1 MSAKCGMAC
10 CWVAVSAS
18 CRAVPGWGIE
28 PVLVVDVSSPVG
40 RAVHICPFGWLAGR
54 IIESRIVI
62 ILAVN
67 VVGTGFSMNTVSVF
81 HFTSVRTV
89 GGMEMEFVGCVASF
103 RETVVPK
110 KKHAAA
116 MEATAI
122 HRMKVCLVQCM
133 CFGCAGR
140 MAWRAKESGVASGGH
155 DCIHLSCSSS
165 VKEGS
170 PSSNWL
176 NMVLKSAKSLS
187 ASGERKYSISRASSS
202 NEVFP
207 SM

>member
-1 MSAKCGMAC
+1 MAC

-54 IIESRIVI
+54 IIVSRIVI

-140 MAWRAKESGVASGGH
+140 MAWRSEESGAASGGH
-155 DCIHLSCSSS
+155 DCIHLSCFFFR
-165 VKEGS
+165 
-170 PSSNWL
+170 
-176 NMVLKSAKSLS
+176 
-187 ASGERKYSISRASSS
+187 ERRFAFVELVEHGF
-202 NEVFP
+202 EVSKILVGIRRTEIFHQ
-207 SM
+207 